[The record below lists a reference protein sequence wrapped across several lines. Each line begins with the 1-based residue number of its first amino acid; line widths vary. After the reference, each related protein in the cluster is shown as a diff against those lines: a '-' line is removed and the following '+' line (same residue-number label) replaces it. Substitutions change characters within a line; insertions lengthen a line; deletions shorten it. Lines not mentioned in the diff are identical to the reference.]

1 MDGIL
6 RGESLRNGGE
16 ATVNAEVEPV
26 QAKPKKS
33 KTVIWLWGIIPLVL
47 LVGIIALLS
56 NLGTGIKDKAVAPI
70 EALDI
75 QRIILTDEGFTLK
88 VLNTGP
94 EAVTIAQ
101 VVVNDAFW
109 NADFHPGPTVGRFGE
124 TEIRIPYGWVEADP
138 YSIVL
143 ITTNGLLFTGEVP
156 LAVMT
161 PELDPNRFL
170 QYGLIGIYV
179 GVVPVGLGLLWFP
192 FMRRFS
198 DRGIQAVLA
207 LTVGLLLF
215 LAIDTFQE
223 GFELGA
229 ASPGIFQGTSLVWL
243 AALLS
248 FLFLLAVDQSNSKN
262 GAVSGRAAAYK
273 IAGGIGLHNLGEGLA
288 IGAAFAAGN
297 AALGTFLI
305 IGFTLHNITEGVG
318 IAAPMLKERPG
329 WRTFLALA
337 VLAGGPAILG
347 TWTGG
352 FLFNPTLSALFFGIG
367 AGAILQVVYVISK
380 MMLREA
386 GKSGSPAVSWSNFTG
401 LALGV
406 AIMYATA
413 ILVN

>member
-1 MDGIL
+1 M
-6 RGESLRNGGE
+6 
-16 ATVNAEVEPV
+16 
-26 QAKPKKS
+26 
-33 KTVIWLWGIIPLVL
+33 
-47 LVGIIALLS
+47 
-56 NLGTGIKDKAVAPI
+56 GTGIKDKSAAPI
-70 EALDI
+70 EVLNI
-75 QRIILTDEGFTLK
+75 QRIILTQEGFTLK

-109 NADFHPGPTVGRFGE
+109 NAELNPSPTVDRFSG
-124 TEIRIPYGWVEADP
+124 TEIKIPYGWVEADP
-138 YSIVL
+138 YTIVL

-161 PELDPNRFL
+161 PELNPNRFL
-170 QYGLIGIYV
+170 QYALIGFYV

-198 DRGIQAVLA
+198 DRGIQAILA
-207 LTVGLLLF
+207 LTVGLLIF
-215 LAIDTFQE
+215 LVIDTFQE
-223 GFELGA
+223 GFELA
-229 ASPGIFQGTSLVWL
+229 AAAPGIFQGPGLVWL

-248 FLFLLAVDQSNSKN
+248 FLLLLAIDQSNDKD
-262 GAVSGRAAAYK
+262 GLVSGKKVAYK

-318 IAAPMLKERPG
+318 IASPMLKEQPSRK
-329 WRTFLALA
+329 TFLALA

-380 MMLREA
+380 MIIREA
-386 GKSGSPAVSWSNFTG
+386 NKLGSPAVSWSNFTG
-401 LALGV
+401 LTLGV